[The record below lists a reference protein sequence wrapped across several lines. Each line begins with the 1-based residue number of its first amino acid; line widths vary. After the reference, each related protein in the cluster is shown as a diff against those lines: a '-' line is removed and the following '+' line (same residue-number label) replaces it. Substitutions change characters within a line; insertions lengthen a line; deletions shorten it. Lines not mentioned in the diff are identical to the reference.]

1 MSYINDDEIKEYYR
15 LLGLEPIFPHS
26 IFDLLSAIGKR
37 KKGIIVSDNRMY
49 RAAGKLYHMLRISR
63 SSILSN
69 VEDHFAFIDALKILA
84 KKNVPI
90 YFYNRV
96 GLEKNGFVYS
106 DLAKQRMQDVL
117 NFPTMVDKPLLYK
130 KHLDELLGENN
141 NKDYIDDL
149 QKIPQVVK
157 KGNIYSHEDAIG
169 RLVNVANGKRV
180 TLFTPET
187 TERRL
192 HVYGRCGAFGYAV
205 SDEQNLPSQMQKLLR
220 ERNIEVINHGI
231 WGGED
236 KYILHNFFNEIAG
249 FNENDIVVFYMMH
262 FDKRIQGLYEELGM
276 RYMEITEKWHQY
288 DEAKWCFYD
297 RPGHMNAVGYKNAA
311 KIIVDDLVE
320 KNFAKKNVENRLIEQ
335 LDAKYLNSYLKEHK
349 DNQFEKEVS
358 DYIDKI
364 IQDTPVLPEDSNV
377 GSIVMNC
384 NPFTNGHRYLIEYAA
399 KQVDRLYIFVVEEDR
414 SLFKFADRFEMVKK
428 ATSDID
434 NVVVV
439 PSGNFIIS
447 TLTFPEYF
455 LKDYVKEKNF
465 DVSQDLETFCSLIA
479 KPLNIKV
486 RFAGQEPFDPVTKN
500 YNENMERILPQY
512 GMKFVEIPRLK
523 IEGSEEQINATK
535 VRSLMKEKK
544 VEELRKYVPNTTL
557 EIIIER
563 YL

>member
-236 KYILHNFFNEIAG
+236 KYILHNFFNEIAE